1 MRSPRPWILLLLVGI
16 VPVFAN
22 PPANPLAPSE
32 WNRVDI
38 DPMKTSIYVG
48 SVKLLTSSFAR
59 EAESYRATYR
69 AKVFPWAFWNEN
81 GSILITLTDEDRAK
95 LHRGERCAFVGTA
108 ENHKNKPRTITGY
121 ADPVNTDHGKIKVRI
136 GADGIELIFNGTYT
150 LSVDGEVNISDAHL

>member
-1 MRSPRPWILLLLVGI
+1 MRSPRLWILLLLLLAGVS
-16 VPVFAN
+16 PVL
-22 PPANPLAPSE
+22 ANPLAPSE

-38 DPMKTSIYVG
+38 DTMKTSIYLG
-48 SVKLLTSSFAR
+48 SVKLLTTSFAR

-95 LHRGERCAFVGTA
+95 LQRGERCEFIGQA
-108 ENHKNKPRTITGY
+108 ENHKYKPRTITGY
-121 ADPVNTDHGKIKVRI
+121 ADPMDTNQGKIKVRI

-150 LSVDGEVNISDAHL
+150 LSVDGEVNISDAHP